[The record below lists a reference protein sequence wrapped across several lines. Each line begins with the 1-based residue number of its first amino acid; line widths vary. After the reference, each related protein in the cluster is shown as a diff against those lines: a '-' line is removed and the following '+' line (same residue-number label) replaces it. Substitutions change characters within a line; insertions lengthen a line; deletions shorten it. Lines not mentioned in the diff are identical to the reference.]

1 MDIRKLSAEETAF
14 IHIRDAD
21 DSLLYETNADG
32 APNEN
37 NAVGITVHGPGTQT
51 YARAKADQNKRLVA
65 LMRKKGRSNLSAE
78 ETAEESARFLAD
90 CTKSFHHIEHGEK
103 QGYDLYLAVYSDK
116 TIGFIGDQVSTFLG
130 NWGNFTKG
138 STKT

>member
-14 IHIRDAD
+14 VHIRDAD
-21 DSLLYETNADG
+21 DNLLHETNEDG
-32 APNEN
+32 TPDETK
-37 NAVGITVHGPGTQT
+37 AVGVTVYGPGTKT
-51 YARAKADQNKRLVA
+51 YAQAKAEQNRRLVA
-65 LMRKKGRSNLSAE
+65 LMRRKGRTNLSAE
-78 ETAEESARFLAD
+78 ETAEESAKLLAD
-90 CTKSFHHIEHGEK
+90 CTKSFHYIEHGDK
-103 QGYDLYLAVYSDK
+103 QGEALYLAVYGDK